1 MICRIRNKRKLKSQ
15 ESNYDG
21 MIEYGHGTMGIDDIW
36 IKYGYGYDMG
46 LIYGWV
52 WVHVYDMGL
61 IYGMSVGMGMGIM

>member
-36 IKYGYGYDMG
+36 IKYGYGYDMIWG
-46 LIYGWV
+46 
-52 WVHVYDMGL
+52 
-61 IYGMSVGMGMGIM
+61 